1 LVNQTGEKWSATGDD
16 FVLGYDTQYGTDDNG
31 NNLVEIELSVLRDDK
46 LVSLSVMPFPDEI
59 TVSDQTVNI
68 SNGYPGITVYGGYN
82 ESTEEYDNTL
92 YLYDVPEDFNG
103 NGTVYY
109 YEFMYADGTVS
120 IEGSFDDD
128 NGTVYEFDM
137 DAIEGWNLIE
147 IQTDLTNNNPDKMTF
162 RVTDSVRS
170 GTRWYIETTD
180 DTSESYDSPDP
191 IERNSET
198 VNHRI

>member
-1 LVNQTGEKWSATGDD
+1 MVNQTGEKWSATGDD

>member
-137 DAIEGWNLIE
+137 DAIDGWNLIE

-180 DTSESYDSPDP
+180 DTSESYDPPDP